1 MIAVLQ
7 WVTLAACGLAAVARV
22 PSALRG
28 ENRSLF
34 CIFGLMTLAI
44 LLSIEA
50 PYVAID
56 QVLGGF
62 NLANLVLRFVIF
74 AAIFFVGVR
83 TTRGFGDDRAYRTL
97 TGPVGKVALAV
108 ISLAVIAVFAAMD
121 TAGSSAGLVAISGQD
136 AWHYA
141 LVEYYGAAGRAY
153 PAFVAVVLLPT
164 LTRASASRHLP
175 SMVRVAAG
183 LFGIGS
189 IAAISSLSFPAIP
202 DTWGSVEFV
211 INYTAI
217 LCFVVGLVLIWAA
230 KVLSNR
236 SAQRRMKHTEK

>member
-1 MIAVLQ
+1 MIVVLQ
-7 WVTLAACGLAAVARV
+7 WVTLAACGLAAVARI
-22 PSALRG
+22 PSAIRG
-28 ENRSLF
+28 ENRSLL
-34 CIFGLMTLAI
+34 CIFGLMTFAI

-74 AAIFFVGVR
+74 AALFFVGVR

-97 TGPVGKVALAV
+97 TGLVGKVALAV
-108 ISLAVIAVFAAMD
+108 TSLAVIAIFAMMD
-121 TAGSSAGLVAISGQD
+121 STGSSAGLVSVSGRD

-141 LVEYYGAAGRAY
+141 LVEYYGAAWRAY

-164 LTRASASRHLP
+164 LIRASGSRHLP
-175 SMVRVAAG
+175 LMVRAAAG
-183 LFGIGS
+183 LFGVGS
-189 IAAISSLSFPAIP
+189 VAAISTLLFPVIP
-202 DTWGSVEFV
+202 DSWDPVEFV

-217 LCFVVGLVLIWAA
+217 LCFVLGLVLIWGA

-236 SAQRRMKHTEK
+236 SARRRAQYTEK

>member
-1 MIAVLQ
+1 
-7 WVTLAACGLAAVARV
+7 
-22 PSALRG
+22 
-28 ENRSLF
+28 
-34 CIFGLMTLAI
+34 MTLAI

-74 AAIFFVGVR
+74 AALFFVGVR

-108 ISLAVIAVFAAMD
+108 TSLAVIAIFAVMD
-121 TAGSSAGLVAISGQD
+121 STGSSAGLVSVSGRD

-153 PAFVAVVLLPT
+153 PAFVALALLPV
-164 LTRASASRHLP
+164 LARAAANRHLP
-175 SMVRVAAG
+175 MMVRVAAG
-183 LFGIGS
+183 FFGLGS
-189 IAAISSLSFPAIP
+189 IVAIGTLFFPMFP
-202 DTWGSVEFV
+202 DELGPLRF
-211 INYTAI
+211 IMNYTAI
-217 LCFVVGLVLIWAA
+217 LCFVVGLVLIWTA
-230 KVLSNR
+230 KVLSAR
-236 SAQRRMKHTEK
+236 SARRLAKYTEK

>member
-97 TGPVGKVALAV
+97 TGPAGKAALAA
-108 ISLAVIAVFAAMD
+108 ISVAVIVLFSMME
-121 TAGSSAGLVAISGQD
+121 TTGSSVGLAAISSRENQQFLL
-136 AWHYA
+136 A
-141 LVEYYGAAGRAY
+141 EYYGAAGRAY
-153 PAFVAVVLLPT
+153 PAFVAIVLLPT
-164 LTRASASRHLP
+164 LIHASASRHLP
-175 SMVRVAAG
+175 FMVRAAAG

-189 IAAISSLSFPAIP
+189 IAAISSLSFPVLP
-202 DTWGSVEFV
+202 DSWGAVEFV